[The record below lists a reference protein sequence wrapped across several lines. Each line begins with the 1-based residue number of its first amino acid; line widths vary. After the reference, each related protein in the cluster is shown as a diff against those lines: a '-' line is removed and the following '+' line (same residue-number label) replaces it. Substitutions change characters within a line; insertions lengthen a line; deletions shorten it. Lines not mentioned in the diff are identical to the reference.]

1 MGNRAVIT
9 DTSRTLGIYLHW
21 NGGRDSVEAFVTY
34 CRLKHYRSP
43 ATDAPYA
50 LARLAQVIANFFGGT
65 LSVGLLPYDVADED
79 MVSALDNGV
88 YVIGADWQIVEHL
101 TPFPSYTEDEVGNL
115 VAHLRA
121 IDAKQPAFEQLG
133 PIIGAEDVPARELR
147 EGDEVWVYTDYRQ
160 VNGRYQG
167 GYVPVFVQGTGDGL
181 VNGTNVVGIPYV
193 DLFEKDG
200 EADPKNINNYLLEP
214 TYRKAS

>member
-88 YVIGADWQIVEHL
+88 YVIGAGWQIVEHL

-160 VNGRYQG
+160 VDGRYQG
-167 GYVPVFVQGTGDGL
+167 GYVPAFVQGMGDGL